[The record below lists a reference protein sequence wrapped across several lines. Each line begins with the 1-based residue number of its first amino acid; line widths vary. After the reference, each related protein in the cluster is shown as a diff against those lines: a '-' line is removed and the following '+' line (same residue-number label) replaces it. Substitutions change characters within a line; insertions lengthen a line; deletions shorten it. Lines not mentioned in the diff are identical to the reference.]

1 MDLISVLLTT
11 YNSEK
16 TLQRLLDSIVR
27 QKGLNT
33 DFDIELLIVDDCSTD
48 STQDILRK
56 NNLQFYVNDQ
66 NSGGPNL
73 GRNQL
78 LKLVKGDFITI
89 ADDDDEWHLHKIE
102 TFLSHVEKAP
112 ILTAGYQ
119 VKHTNTNEIF
129 EVKSSNSQI
138 QQFRKNETFQH
149 LLAKQKGGQTTYLGS
164 IFFSSTIEIPDFE
177 MVYGRS
183 DFEWILNLF
192 HNQDSAEIPAI
203 LYTRYVDGQNLSL
216 NETYRKQD
224 LEMSLDAISKFEEEF
239 PKLSK
244 LGKQRSYGTLAR
256 YFYVMGNMKMARQY
270 FLKADKNWKTA
281 LYYLTTYVGSSFVKK
296 KFKVFG

>member
-1 MDLISVLLTT
+1 MVLVSVLLTT
-11 YNSEK
+11 YNCEQ
-16 TLQRLLDSIVR
+16 TLQRLLNSIAK
-27 QKGLNT
+27 QDGLNV

-48 STQDILRK
+48 ATQGILK
-56 NNLQFYVNDQ
+56 QNNLPFYVNNQ
-66 NSGGPNL
+66 NSGGPNR

-78 LKLVKGDFITI
+78 LKLAKGNFITI
-89 ADDDDEWHLHKIE
+89 ADDDDEWHHNKIK
-102 TFLSHVEKAP
+102 TFLKYSHKAP

-119 VKHTNTNEIF
+119 VKNTSTNEIF
-129 EVKSSNSQI
+129 EVKSPQNQVHL
-138 QQFRKNETFQH
+138 FKKNATFQH

-164 IFFSSTIEIPDFE
+164 IFFSSKVDIPEFE

-183 DFEWILNLF
+183 DFGWVLNLF
-192 HNQDSAEIPAI
+192 HNQTSAEIPKI

-224 LEMSLDAISKFEEEF
+224 LEMSLAAISTFEEAF
-239 PKLSK
+239 PKLCQ
-244 LGKQRSYGTLAR
+244 LGKQRTYGTIAR
-256 YFYVMGNMKMARQY
+256 YFYVMGKMKMARQY
-270 FLKADKNWKTA
+270 FLKADKGWKTA